1 MKLVAG
7 SILTVTSSV
16 FYLARIQAQAINFD
30 SAFKLASRCS
40 LGLFLAGEAGDDPQL
55 HMEEVRVGVRSRFV
69 SDLDPDAAFAL
80 VHRQRRFRAGFGAHG
95 SPIGARESC

>member
-40 LGLFLAGEAGDDPQL
+40 LGLFLAG
-55 HMEEVRVGVRSRFV
+55 V
-69 SDLDPDAAFAL
+69 AL
-80 VHRQRRFRAGFGAHG
+80 VVWGVLDEIMRNRPSGNAK
-95 SPIGARESC
+95 